1 MCGER
6 KDNCVLYEKDRHVAR
21 ITLNKPEK
29 RNALDEELS
38 RELCAALQKARD
50 DDDVRAVVLTGNGT
64 AFCAGGDV
72 ARFPE
77 FGLEESISF
86 VRDGQKVVPL
96 FTEMFKP
103 IVAAVNG
110 AAVGAGLSIVLLCDI
125 VISSDRAKYGAA
137 FVKVGLVPDLAA
149 LYLLPR
155 AVGLQKAKELSFTG
169 KSVSAEEACSLGI
182 VNRVVPHE
190 ELESAVQQLARTL
203 TSGSASAIG
212 AAKRLLNLSMD
223 MDLKG
228 LLEAEA
234 LTQGICMVSE
244 DSREG
249 VDAFLNKRE
258 AVFNRGR

>member
-96 FTEMFKP
+96 FTEMSKP
-103 IVAAVNG
+103 IGRCCQWRCGGRG
-110 AAVGAGLSIVLLCDI
+110 AL
-125 VISSDRAKYGAA
+125 DRS
-137 FVKVGLVPDLAA
+137 A
-149 LYLLPR
+149 L
-155 AVGLQKAKELSFTG
+155 
-169 KSVSAEEACSLGI
+169 
-182 VNRVVPHE
+182 
-190 ELESAVQQLARTL
+190 
-203 TSGSASAIG
+203 
-212 AAKRLLNLSMD
+212 
-223 MDLKG
+223 
-228 LLEAEA
+228 
-234 LTQGICMVSE
+234 
-244 DSREG
+244 
-249 VDAFLNKRE
+249 
-258 AVFNRGR
+258 

>member
-1 MCGER
+1 MKAC
-6 KDNCVLYEKDRHVAR
+6 KQKVSV
-21 ITLNKPEK
+21 TL
-29 RNALDEELS
+29 D
-38 RELCAALQKARD
+38 AAL
-50 DDDVRAVVLTGNGT
+50 
-64 AFCAGGDV
+64 
-72 ARFPE
+72 
-77 FGLEESISF
+77 
-86 VRDGQKVVPL
+86 
-96 FTEMFKP
+96 
-103 IVAAVNG
+103 
-110 AAVGAGLSIVLLCDI
+110 
-125 VISSDRAKYGAA
+125 
-137 FVKVGLVPDLAA
+137 
-149 LYLLPR
+149 
-155 AVGLQKAKELSFTG
+155 LQKAKELSFTG

>member
-96 FTEMFKP
+96 FTLRQSWPAM
-103 IVAAVNG
+103 
-110 AAVGAGLSIVLLCDI
+110 
-125 VISSDRAKYGAA
+125 SS
-137 FVKVGLVPDLAA
+137 
-149 LYLLPR
+149 
-155 AVGLQKAKELSFTG
+155 QT
-169 KSVSAEEACSLGI
+169 
-182 VNRVVPHE
+182 
-190 ELESAVQQLARTL
+190 
-203 TSGSASAIG
+203 
-212 AAKRLLNLSMD
+212 
-223 MDLKG
+223 
-228 LLEAEA
+228 
-234 LTQGICMVSE
+234 
-244 DSREG
+244 
-249 VDAFLNKRE
+249 
-258 AVFNRGR
+258 

>member
-86 VRDGQKVVPL
+86 VRDG
-96 FTEMFKP
+96 
-103 IVAAVNG
+103 
-110 AAVGAGLSIVLLCDI
+110 
-125 VISSDRAKYGAA
+125 
-137 FVKVGLVPDLAA
+137 
-149 LYLLPR
+149 
-155 AVGLQKAKELSFTG
+155 
-169 KSVSAEEACSLGI
+169 
-182 VNRVVPHE
+182 
-190 ELESAVQQLARTL
+190 
-203 TSGSASAIG
+203 
-212 AAKRLLNLSMD
+212 
-223 MDLKG
+223 
-228 LLEAEA
+228 
-234 LTQGICMVSE
+234 
-244 DSREG
+244 
-249 VDAFLNKRE
+249 
-258 AVFNRGR
+258 

>member
-1 MCGER
+1 MS
-6 KDNCVLYEKDRHVAR
+6 L
-21 ITLNKPEK
+21 
-29 RNALDEELS
+29 
-38 RELCAALQKARD
+38 
-50 DDDVRAVVLTGNGT
+50 
-64 AFCAGGDV
+64 
-72 ARFPE
+72 
-77 FGLEESISF
+77 
-86 VRDGQKVVPL
+86 
-96 FTEMFKP
+96 
-103 IVAAVNG
+103 
-110 AAVGAGLSIVLLCDI
+110 LSIVLLCDI

-223 MDLKG
+223 LKG

>member
-1 MCGER
+1 M
-6 KDNCVLYEKDRHVAR
+6 
-21 ITLNKPEK
+21 
-29 RNALDEELS
+29 S
-38 RELCAALQKARD
+38 R
-50 DDDVRAVVLTGNGT
+50 
-64 AFCAGGDV
+64 
-72 ARFPE
+72 
-77 FGLEESISF
+77 
-86 VRDGQKVVPL
+86 
-96 FTEMFKP
+96 
-103 IVAAVNG
+103 
-110 AAVGAGLSIVLLCDI
+110 
-125 VISSDRAKYGAA
+125 
-137 FVKVGLVPDLAA
+137 
-149 LYLLPR
+149 
-155 AVGLQKAKELSFTG
+155 LQKAKELSFTG

-249 VDAFLNKRE
+249 ADAFLNKRE

>member
-96 FTEMFKP
+96 FT
-103 IVAAVNG
+103 
-110 AAVGAGLSIVLLCDI
+110 LLQSWP
-125 VISSDRAKYGAA
+125 VMSS
-137 FVKVGLVPDLAA
+137 
-149 LYLLPR
+149 
-155 AVGLQKAKELSFTG
+155 QT
-169 KSVSAEEACSLGI
+169 
-182 VNRVVPHE
+182 
-190 ELESAVQQLARTL
+190 
-203 TSGSASAIG
+203 
-212 AAKRLLNLSMD
+212 
-223 MDLKG
+223 
-228 LLEAEA
+228 
-234 LTQGICMVSE
+234 
-244 DSREG
+244 
-249 VDAFLNKRE
+249 
-258 AVFNRGR
+258 